1 MNRMEKLKEYLK
13 AQPEDPFLN
22 HALAL
27 EYSKE
32 GELDL
37 ARELF
42 IRLLQ
47 QHPEYV
53 GSYYHLAALLLQ
65 QNRREEAIEWYE
77 KGMAV
82 AKKAGDTHAF
92 NELRAAYDDVMDE

>member
-1 MNRMEKLKEYLK
+1 MEKLKEYLK
-13 AQPEDPFLN
+13 AQPDDPFLN

-47 QHPEYV
+47 LHPAYV

-65 QNRREEAIEWYE
+65 QNQRDAAIEWYE
-77 KGMAV
+77 KGMAA
-82 AKKAGDTHAF
+82 AKKAGDAHAF
-92 NELRAAYDDVMDE
+92 NELRAAYDDVMDV

>member
-13 AQPEDPFLN
+13 AQPDDPFLN

-47 QHPEYV
+47 LHPAYV

-65 QNRREEAIEWYE
+65 QNQRDAAIEWYE
-77 KGMAV
+77 KGMAA

-92 NELRAAYDDVMDE
+92 NELRAAYDDVMDV

>member
-1 MNRMEKLKEYLK
+1 MNRIDKLQEYLK
-13 AQPEDPFLN
+13 AQPDDPFLN

-27 EYSKE
+27 EYSKA
-32 GELDL
+32 GEWDL
-37 ARELF
+37 ARDLF

-47 QHPEYV
+47 LHPEYV

-65 QNRREEAIEWYE
+65 LNQRGEAIEWYE
-77 KGMAV
+77 KGMAA

-92 NELRAAYDDVMDE
+92 NELRAAYDDVMDV

>member
-1 MNRMEKLKEYLK
+1 MNRKEKLKEYLK
-13 AQPEDPFLN
+13 AQPDDPFLN

-47 QHPEYV
+47 LHPAYV

-65 QNRREEAIEWYE
+65 QNQRDAAIEWYE

-82 AKKAGDTHAF
+82 AKKAGDAHAF
-92 NELRAAYDDVMDE
+92 NELRAAYDDVMDV